1 VTDLAV
7 VGGRVLD
14 PAQGIDQVTTVLI
27 RDGLIAEI
35 EDAENV
41 GRRSRAQPGGPAG
54 GRPERMDCAGP
65 WGGRPPEA
73 AQCPPEATQDA
84 SGLIV
89 APGLVDLHTHLYRG
103 VSHYGI
109 DADAYCLDRGVTTA
123 VDAGS
128 SGAQTFPGLRRYII
142 EPSRTRILAFLH
154 IAVQGM
160 ITNLLGEL
168 EDVRWASVAQAVARA
183 REHPDVIIGIK
194 VRLGYQMVGDD
205 PAPALRLAREAADE
219 LGLPL
224 MVHVIDM
231 RPPVG
236 WLLPYLGRGD
246 IITHCFHGNEGGML
260 DADGR
265 VFPSVRRARER
276 GVRFDVGHGVGSFAY
291 RVARRAIEQDFP
303 PDTISSDLHA
313 HNAGGPAYDQATTL
327 SKLLHVGMELPDVI
341 RATTVTPAR
350 AVRRGD
356 SLGALTP
363 GREADL
369 TGFELRT
376 GQWALPDAAGA
387 TEVVERLLVPRLVIR
402 AGEVRRLDPDT
413 DPARR

>member
-1 VTDLAV
+1 VSRKTLTDLAI

-14 PAQGIDQVTTVLI
+14 PGQGIDATNSI
-27 RDGLIAEI
+27 LIADGMI
-35 EDAENV
+35 A
-41 GRRSRAQPGGPAG
+41 GIGGDPAG
-54 GRPERMDCAGP
+54 
-65 WGGRPPEA
+65 
-73 AQCPPEATQDA
+73 AQQHIDA

-89 APGLVDLHTHLYRG
+89 VPGLVDLHTHLYRG

-142 EPSRTRILAFLH
+142 EPARTRILAFLH

-168 EDVRWASVAQAVARA
+168 EDLRWASVAQAVGRA
-183 REHPDVIIGIK
+183 REHPDVIVGIK

-205 PAPALRLAREAADE
+205 PAPAMRLAREAADA

-231 RPPVG
+231 RPPIS
-236 WLLPYLGRGD
+236 WLLPYMGRGD
-246 IITHCFHGNEGGML
+246 IVTHCFHGNPGGIL

-265 VFPSVRRARER
+265 LFPEVRRARER

-291 RVARRAIEQDFP
+291 RVARGAIAQGFP

-313 HNAGGPAYDQATTL
+313 HNVAGPAYDQATTL
-327 SKLLHVGMELPDVI
+327 SKLLHAGMELPDVI
-341 RATTVTPAR
+341 RATTATPAEAAR
-350 AVRRGD
+350 QYHRI
-356 SLGALTP
+356 GALVP

-376 GQWALPDAAGA
+376 GHWDLPDAAGA

-402 AGEVRRLDPDT
+402 AGDVRRLDPDT
-413 DPARR
+413 DPARRTTSVIDLS

>member
-1 VTDLAV
+1 VTDLAIT
-7 VGGRVLD
+7 GGRVLD
-14 PAQGIDQVTTVLI
+14 PGQGIDGVASVLVAG
-27 RDGLIAEI
+27 DQIAAVGA
-35 EDAENV
+35 DLAE
-41 GRRSRAQPGGPAG
+41 AG
-54 GRPERMDCAGP
+54 QAEAG
-65 WGGRPPEA
+65 
-73 AQCPPEATQDA
+73 QTIDA

-89 APGLVDLHTHLYRG
+89 TPGLVDLHTHLYDG

-109 DADAYCLDRGVTTA
+109 DADAYCVSRGVTTA

-142 EPSRTRILAFLH
+142 DRSQTRILAFLH
-154 IAVQGM
+154 VAVQGM

-168 EDVRWASVAQAVARA
+168 EDLRWASVAQAVERA

-205 PAPALRLAREAADE
+205 PAPAMRLAREAADT

-231 RPPVG
+231 RPPIA
-236 WLLPYLGRGD
+236 WLLPYMGPGD
-246 IITHCFHGNEGGML
+246 VITHCFHGNEGGIL

-265 VFPSVRRARER
+265 LFPEVRRARER
-276 GVRFDVGHGVGSFAY
+276 GVRFDVGHGVGSFSY
-291 RVARRAIEQDFP
+291 RVARSALAQGFP

-313 HNAGGPAYDQATTL
+313 HNIHGPAYDQATTL

-341 RATTVTPAR
+341 QATTATPAQ
-350 AVRRGD
+350 AVRRQD
-356 SLGALTP
+356 SLGALAP

-369 TGFELRT
+369 VAFELRT
-376 GQWALPDAAGA
+376 GHWPLPDAAGA
-387 TEVVERLLVPRLVIR
+387 TEVVERLLVPRLVVR
-402 AGEVRRLDPDT
+402 AGEVRRLDLDPD
-413 DPARR
+413 PVRR

>member
-1 VTDLAV
+1 MTDLAV

-14 PAQGIDQVTTVLI
+14 PGQGIDRVASILVS
-27 RDGLIAEI
+27 DGVITEI
-35 EDAENV
+35 EEDTEGV
-41 GRRSRAQPGGPAG
+41 RRRSRPQPRGPAG
-54 GRPERMDCAGP
+54 GRPERMGRGGV

-73 AQCPPEATQDA
+73 IQDA

-89 APGLVDLHTHLYRG
+89 VPGLVDLHTHLYRG

-109 DADAYCLDRGVTTA
+109 DADAYCLGRGVTTA

-128 SGAQTFPGLRRYII
+128 SGAQTFPGLRSYII
-142 EPSRTRILAFLH
+142 ERSRTRILAFLH

-168 EDVRWASVAQAVARA
+168 EDVRWASVAQAVERA
-183 REHPDVIIGIK
+183 REHPDVIVGIK

-205 PAPALRLAREAADE
+205 PAPAMRLAREAADA

-231 RPPVG
+231 RPPIS
-236 WLLPYLGRGD
+236 WLLPYMGRGD
-246 IITHCFHGNEGGML
+246 IVTHCFHGNDGGIL
-260 DADGR
+260 DPDGTL
-265 VFPSVRRARER
+265 FPEVRQARER

-291 RVARRAIEQDFP
+291 RVARSAIAQDFP

-313 HNAGGPAYDQATTL
+313 HNVDGPAYDQATTL
-327 SKLLHVGMELPDVI
+327 SKLLHVGMEIQDVI
-341 RATTVTPAR
+341 RATTATPAQ
-350 AVRRGD
+350 AARRED
-356 SLGALTP
+356 SLGALAP

-376 GQWALPDAAGA
+376 GHWDLPDAAGA

-402 AGEVRRLDPDT
+402 AGLVRRLDPDT

>member
-1 VTDLAV
+1 MTDLAV

-14 PAQGIDQVTTVLI
+14 PGQGIDATASILVSGGTITGI
-27 RDGLIAEI
+27 GPGAE
-35 EDAENV
+35 
-41 GRRSRAQPGGPAG
+41 G
-54 GRPERMDCAGP
+54 
-65 WGGRPPEA
+65 A
-73 AQCPPEATQDA
+73 AQTVDA

-89 APGLVDLHTHLYRG
+89 TPGLVDLHTHLYPG

-109 DADAYCLDRGVTTA
+109 DPDTYCLDRGVTTA

-128 SGAQTFPGLRRYII
+128 SGAQTFPGLRSYII
-142 EPSRTRILAFLH
+142 ERSRTRILAFLH

-168 EDVRWASVAQAVARA
+168 EDLRWASVAQAVQRA
-183 REHPDVIIGIK
+183 REHPDVIVGIK

-205 PAPALRLAREAADE
+205 PAPAMRLAREAADT

-231 RPPVG
+231 RPPIS

-246 IITHCFHGNEGGML
+246 IVTHCFHGNEGGIL
-260 DADGR
+260 DAAGTL
-265 VFPSVRRARER
+265 FPEVLRARER

-291 RVARRAIEQDFP
+291 RVARSAIAQGFP

-313 HNAGGPAYDQATTL
+313 HNVNGPAYDQATTL
-327 SKLLHVGMELPDVI
+327 SKLLHVGMELQDVV
-341 RATTVTPAR
+341 RATTATPAQ
-350 AVRRGD
+350 AVGRHG
-356 SLGALTP
+356 SIGALAP

-369 TGFELRT
+369 TAFELRS
-376 GQWALPDAAGA
+376 GHWALPDAAGA
-387 TEVVERLLVPRLVIR
+387 TEVVEQLLVPRLVIR
-402 AGEVRRLDPDT
+402 AGEVQRLDPDT
-413 DPARR
+413 GPAVTR